1 MKKQM
6 VAVLFLSVLTVAG
19 SAYAQSV
26 AHRANV
32 PFDFIVGGTSL
43 PAGEYTIE
51 SINSTDKLLLI
62 RSADGNGKA
71 MTLSH
76 SVISRRPTEKSEL
89 IFSQYGGEYF
99 LAQIWTAGN
108 DAGRELPTGKC
119 ERRLAENHPPLAV
132 VVLTQ
137 LVAGK

>member
-26 AHRANV
+26 AHRANI
-32 PFDFIVGGTSL
+32 PFDFIVGSTSL

-62 RSADGNGKA
+62 RGADGNGKA
-71 MTLSH
+71 MILSH
-76 SVISRRPTEKSEL
+76 SVSSRRPAEKSEL

-99 LAQIWTAGN
+99 LARIWTAGN
-108 DAGRELPTGKC
+108 DAGRELP
-119 ERRLAENHPPLAV
+119 
-132 VVLTQ
+132 
-137 LVAGK
+137 AGKRAAARATRSPAGSAGPG